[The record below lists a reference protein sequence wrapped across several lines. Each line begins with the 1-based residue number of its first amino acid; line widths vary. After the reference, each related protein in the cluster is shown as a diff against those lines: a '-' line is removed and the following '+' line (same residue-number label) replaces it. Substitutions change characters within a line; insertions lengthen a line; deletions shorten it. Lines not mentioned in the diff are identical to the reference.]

1 MNNKYLFT
9 LCACDKEIRHYTALE
24 YPSIVGRNCLLQ
36 IDQERRMLHAKLH
49 TGGHLIGN
57 IVESAYTCFQAVK
70 GHHFPGEC
78 YVEFTVKPNP
88 KLQEIDMV
96 LLNQKIKELISQNLQ
111 VSKMTVTA
119 EQLPALFPSLSYSI
133 PPGQLVRLVKIGSF
147 DYSPCGGTH
156 INSSSEL
163 SDLQIIKFKTKA
175 NSLKIHYS
183 LFNST
188 QSS

>member
-1 MNNKYLFT
+1 MRSSLYRTPGISQWAHPDEPISLIIDEQQIPIHAVR
-9 LCACDKEIRHYTALE
+9 LCDKEIRHYTVLE

-36 IDQERRMLHAKLH
+36 IDQERRILHAKLH

-78 YVEFTVKPNP
+78 YVEFTVKPNHE
-88 KLQEIDMV
+88 LQE
-96 LLNQKIKELISQNLQ
+96 
-111 VSKMTVTA
+111 
-119 EQLPALFPSLSYSI
+119 
-133 PPGQLVRLVKIGSF
+133 
-147 DYSPCGGTH
+147 
-156 INSSSEL
+156 SEL
-163 SDLQIIKFKTKA
+163 NDLQIIKFKTKG
-175 NSLKIHYS
+175 NGLKIHYS